1 MCIDTRDCTHSCIR
15 RIILIYLPGIH
26 LNNTQFNS
34 KGNKEIQGAC
44 CQNVRSIE
52 DSAELAAQDDCSHSS
67 GVEQKKAT
75 RYHAAEMFGITER
88 KRAYCYVHA
97 FEIRALR
104 LPHRQLSYCAL
115 WCLLPQLGLC
125 RLIYTAM
132 TPRKQILWAETHYQ
146 QAPHALTSHLTL
158 MLEFRTESAPLC
170 FEDG

>member
-34 KGNKEIQGAC
+34 KGNKETQGAC

-75 RYHAAEMFGITER
+75 RYHVAEMFGITKRTRAHFMSRLPRSRPCER
-88 KRAYCYVHA
+88 PRHTTRSDVCLRNAAYCCTRSV
-97 FEIRALR
+97 
-104 LPHRQLSYCAL
+104 
-115 WCLLPQLGLC
+115 
-125 RLIYTAM
+125 
-132 TPRKQILWAETHYQ
+132 
-146 QAPHALTSHLTL
+146 
-158 MLEFRTESAPLC
+158 
-170 FEDG
+170 